1 MSTYFDQV
9 PHELIIVILSYTEN
23 TYPFIYFKDIL
34 ENNWR
39 YLFNLKFPDLNL
51 NYLENI
57 NYKHREFEYYL
68 IIYKKI
74 DWEYGSALEFIRS
87 QRRILHKNIEFYK
100 SMGVSESKMIT
111 GLNEGVR
118 RFQFWHT
125 SIQNTELYY
134 TYFKDILTYYS
145 NQKYGKICIE
155 IHTTLREPTEDSVDM
170 ENFNY
175 TLVYHDF
182 DNNFRNTPIS
192 YKDALNIMTH
202 VKYYSTKYHGINT

>member
-9 PHELIIVILSYTEN
+9 AHEVVMVILSYTEK
-23 TYPFIYFKDIL
+23 TYP
-34 ENNWR
+34 
-39 YLFNLKFPDLNL
+39 
-51 NYLENI
+51 
-57 NYKHREFEYYL
+57 L
-68 IIYKKI
+68 IC
-74 DWEYGSALEFIRS
+74 
-87 QRRILHKNIEFYK
+87 
-100 SMGVSESKMIT
+100 
-111 GLNEGVR
+111 
-118 RFQFWHT
+118 
-125 SIQNTELYY
+125 
-134 TYFKDILTYYS
+134 FKDILTYYS